1 MEVFPLVLS
10 GVPRSDDDLNYVLG
24 ARKMNL
30 HEALES
36 VFDAESF
43 LAFARQLAE
52 DRAGEVRRETDSSS
66 SPYGPGANG
75 WENGTIEAFL
85 EAAVSWGEESARQN
99 ISRADLMETGRCLG
113 RFDRSRCLA

>member
-1 MEVFPLVLS
+1 
-10 GVPRSDDDLNYVLG
+10 
-24 ARKMNL
+24 MNL

-85 EAAVSWGEESARQN
+85 EAAVSWGEDTDVGLSQGLDPDN
-99 ISRADLMETGRCLG
+99 PWK
-113 RFDRSRCLA
+113 RFATFLYCGKIYE